1 MLESL
6 LFEKY
11 AHYGIRTSSEIYLP
25 LRTANMFVEE
35 CSSFEVAI
43 IGLEFFHLESG
54 MRIPVIPINS
64 LDCSIFLTTS
74 QEWDDVVTSCNETA
88 LNVLHLEEEVDTT
101 QYYNPTLLEKSEWR

>member
-25 LRTANMFVEE
+25 LNTANMFIEE
-35 CSSFEVAI
+35 CRSFEVAV
-43 IGLEFFHLESG
+43 IGLEFFRVESG
-54 MRIPVIPINS
+54 MIIPMNS
-64 LDCSIFLTTS
+64 LDCSMFLTTCR
-74 QEWDDVVTSCNETA
+74 EWDDVVTSCNETA

>member
-25 LRTANMFVEE
+25 LNTATMFVEE
-35 CSSFEVAI
+35 CSSFKVAI
-43 IGLEFFHLESG
+43 IGLEFFHIESG
-54 MRIPVIPINS
+54 MRIPVIPMNG
-64 LDCSIFLTTS
+64 LDCSIFLTTCR
-74 QEWDDVVTSCNETA
+74 EWDDVVTNCNETA